1 MNKQKSYHHPTKN
14 PNFFSHTNYF
24 FSVQLGH
31 LKLSGY
37 GLLST
42 QGVQNRS
49 QNCWI
54 ISQSEV
60 ILQYMR
66 DPGSPAACRPKGV
79 KLTSVPLRPLEFS
92 PPKSLC
98 GTVGSLWVSPPA
110 TLFGFW
116 ETLIKFTESMVLYGE
131 KSFFRFFFF
140 SALSVVTQN
149 SSGVTQKDTSIA
161 GLRMFVA

>member
-1 MNKQKSYHHPTKN
+1 MNKQKSYHHPIKN
-14 PNFFSHTNYF
+14 PNFFCNMQLF

-49 QNCWI
+49 QNCRS

-66 DPGSPAACRPKGV
+66 APGAPAACRPKGV
-79 KLTSVPLRPLEFS
+79 KKKKCKLYVEMVKYGYVKKAHQTS
-92 PPKSLC
+92 KMANQ
-98 GTVGSLWVSPPA
+98 GT
-110 TLFGFW
+110 
-116 ETLIKFTESMVLYGE
+116 
-131 KSFFRFFFF
+131 
-140 SALSVVTQN
+140 
-149 SSGVTQKDTSIA
+149 
-161 GLRMFVA
+161 